1 MPKPAMMVI
10 GMCALML
17 AFAIPVTATAK
28 ATQSAPEARVDLT
41 AGKKKAKAAVKTCG
55 AYMYRKDG
63 QCVDARAKK

>member
-1 MPKPAMMVI
+1 MPKPAMIVL
-10 GMCALML
+10 GMGALTL
-17 AFAIPVTATAK
+17 AFAIPVTA
-28 ATQSAPEARVDLT
+28 SAQLVPEARVDLT

>member
-1 MPKPAMMVI
+1 MLKPAMMII
-10 GMCALML
+10 GMGALTL

-28 ATQSAPEARVDLT
+28 ATKSAPEARVDLT
-41 AGKKKAKAAVKTCG
+41 AGKKAKAAVKTCG

>member
-1 MPKPAMMVI
+1 
-10 GMCALML
+10 L
-17 AFAIPVTATAK
+17 PVHHREQQRVPDT
-28 ATQSAPEARVDLT
+28 EAVVL